1 MPLIGSLGGASARGF
16 GFGLASGG
24 AGAMTAIASVAVGV
38 DTATVTFSS
47 IPSIYDDLRISVYEY
62 GDPTYSTSAA
72 IRYNS
77 DSGNNYSQTSLFG
90 ESTSI
95 GSFGAIDQQTASG
108 LSIQVNQWSTAHVIE
123 IYDYKNTSKFKTS
136 LTRSAYEGTANNGG
150 YAMQMGLWRSTNA
163 ITSIQFSIS
172 SIRNFDQ
179 GCVFELYGVK
189 RKA

>member
-1 MPLIGSLGGASARGF
+1 MPLLSTLGNSSARAF
-16 GFGLASGG
+16 GIGLASGG

-47 IPSIYDDLRISVYEY
+47 IPSIYDDLRISIYEY
-62 GDPTYSTSAA
+62 GDPQYSTSVSV
-72 IRYNS
+72 RYNN
-77 DSGNNYSQTSLFG
+77 DTGNNYSETSLFG

-95 GSFGAIDQQTASG
+95 GSFGAIDLQTAG
-108 LSIQVNQWSTAHVIE
+108 LISMQVSPWASSHTIE

-136 LTRSAYEGTANNGG
+136 LMRSSYEGTANNGG
-150 YAMQMGLWRSTNA
+150 YRMGMGLWRSTNA

-172 SIRNFDQ
+172 SLRNIDA
-179 GCVFELYGVK
+179 GSVFALYGVK